1 MGILTLLRNAF
12 GRSRKARATE
22 PEGAPETTAHSPSV
36 PEPRRAPTGEQEL
49 VTAAEEHELVAAAFD
64 KVKTTPPQPTP
75 TPSGTEDTAP
85 PKAEEEK
92 TEAPPTP
99 RPEPAPAPE
108 ERTEEKAEEKPPAAA
123 TAEAEDGKAEDE
135 VEVDAEA
142 EAEKKAE
149 EKPLAAAKAETHDEV
164 EAEDQKTE
172 DEAEQKAEQEPPAA
186 ATAETHDE
194 VEKQAEEEPPAA
206 ATAEAQDET
215 EAAPEQEP
223 PAETTAEV
231 TDEAEEKP
239 APTAPAETAPE
250 AESGSAAGAE
260 ATEPEAEAEPATEP
274 EAEAEVAAQA
284 EADVEAE
291 ADEAA
296 VTAEATTAPQAADGE
311 DAPQGPPAADDE
323 SRTGGAGGN
332 TDAEGEAEA
341 DTDPAPQATS
351 EAEADPAPAP
361 APAPQATREPETDA
375 TPQATREPETGDQA
389 EPANTLA
396 EITSRTPSLATAY
409 KAATTT
415 LDKTGLTG
423 ARAKVYLVLDR
434 SASMRP
440 YYKDGS
446 AQALADQTLALAAH
460 LDPEATVHVV
470 FFSTEVD
477 GTTDLTLAP
486 EHETKIDDVHAGLG
500 RMGRTSYHAAVE
512 AVVAHYE
519 KNATPGTPALVVFQ
533 TDGAP
538 DAKTPATQS
547 LTETATR
554 HPALFFSFVAFGDHD
569 NKAFDYLRKLKT
581 GNTSFFHAGP
591 TPRELTDTEL
601 YEGVLATWRP

>member
-1 MGILTLLRNAF
+1 M
-12 GRSRKARATE
+12 
-22 PEGAPETTAHSPSV
+22 P
-36 PEPRRAPTGEQEL
+36 
-49 VTAAEEHELVAAAFD
+49 AAEEHDLVAAAFD
-64 KVKTTPPQPTP
+64 KVKTTPAQPTDNPEEPTQPTAAEKPEEP
-75 TPSGTEDTAP
+75 TPAGTEEPAP

-92 TEAPPTP
+92 AEV
-99 RPEPAPAPE
+99 
-108 ERTEEKAEEKPPAAA
+108 EKAEEPASAR
-123 TAEAEDGKAEDE
+123 TEDE
-135 VEVDAEA
+135 VEEKVAPSALTEA
-142 EAEKKAE
+142 EPKAE
-149 EKPLAAAKAETHDEV
+149 ET
-164 EAEDQKTE
+164 TE
-172 DEAEQKAEQEPPAA
+172 
-186 ATAETHDE
+186 
-194 VEKQAEEEPPAA
+194 
-206 ATAEAQDET
+206 
-215 EAAPEQEP
+215 
-223 PAETTAEV
+223 ETT
-231 TDEAEEKP
+231 
-239 APTAPAETAPE
+239 E
-250 AESGSAAGAE
+250 AESE
-260 ATEPEAEAEPATEP
+260 PETTEEPEPQPEPEAEQTTGSAAEA

-291 ADEAA
+291 AHEAA
-296 VTAEATTAPQAADGE
+296 AAPTAPQAADGE

-323 SRTGGAGGN
+323 IRTGGTGGN

-341 DTDPAPQATS
+341 DT
-351 EAEADPAPAP
+351 
-361 APAPQATREPETDA
+361 APAPQATREADA
-375 TPQATREPETGDQA
+375 DTPPAPQATREADADTPPAPQATREADADTPPAPQATREAEANTPPAPQATREAEADTAPAPQATREADAGDQA
-389 EPANTLA
+389 KPANTLA
-396 EITSRTPSLATAY
+396 RIKSRTPSLTTAY

-415 LDKTGLTG
+415 LKKTGLTG
-423 ARAKVYLVLDR
+423 TRAKVYLVLDR

-477 GTTDLTLAP
+477 GTTDLTLTP
-486 EHETKIDDVHAGLG
+486 DHETKIDDVHAGLG
-500 RMGRTSYHAAVE
+500 RMGRTSYHAAVQ

-547 LTETATR
+547 LTETATS
-554 HPALFFSFVAFGDHD
+554 HPAVFFSFVAFGDHD

-591 TPRELTDTEL
+591 APRELTDTEL